1 MSVFEFDPRPAR
13 YREVNE
19 LHVNKFLSKIQAL
32 SPAKDTGVSMWETQ
46 LQFTNSDYALDCE
59 RKEVLLEQVKLLY
72 NNLRPEAIMEMPAT
86 QKQSKS
92 ERWFCER
99 WCRLTASRCPGAFK
113 VGKLV
118 SECQPNA
125 AIEANK
131 LALLAMTL
139 L

>member
-59 RKEVLLEQVKLLY
+59 RKEVLLEQAKLGSL
-72 NNLRPEAIMEMPAT
+72 
-86 QKQSKS
+86 
-92 ERWFCER
+92 
-99 WCRLTASRCPGAFK
+99 
-113 VGKLV
+113 LV
-118 SECQPNA
+118 SASQMLPLKQISLSPTRSEHFQ
-125 AIEANK
+125 
-131 LALLAMTL
+131 T
-139 L
+139 